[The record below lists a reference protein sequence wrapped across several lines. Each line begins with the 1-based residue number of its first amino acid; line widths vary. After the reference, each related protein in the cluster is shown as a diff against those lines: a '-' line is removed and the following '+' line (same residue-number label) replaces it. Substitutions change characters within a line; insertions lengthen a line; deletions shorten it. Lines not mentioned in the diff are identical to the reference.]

1 MCLVFFLE
9 NLTRKVNIESIAQS
23 NKKVM
28 FFKFIFETPIIRL
41 NMPLEKKNCFITV
54 RVVHR
59 GGPMWTNP
67 PWINKLYSF
76 QEFSAPPHEQNPV
89 SAPV

>member
-41 NMPLEKKNCFITV
+41 NMPLEKKIV
-54 RVVHR
+54 
-59 GGPMWTNP
+59 
-67 PWINKLYSF
+67 LS
-76 QEFSAPPHEQNPV
+76 QSE
-89 SAPV
+89 